1 MFHLNMF
8 MLMVFL
14 YPFWSRELS
23 SYPKCYKFFLYF
35 ILILYFFTLKI
46 TNHKM
51 SEDFDI
57 NVMTEDFIK
66 MCCNNDPDTIN
77 YYNEIREFRAYSQVK
92 DFRKVID
99 ENFNNFCFN
108 NSLIHKINFGLL
120 NDNQLL
126 FYRIL
131 SYAFE
136 NGERNIFKT
145 LPSDFKN
152 RLIIEYYMKHLNE
165 NIENVKLEDLK
176 NVCGYWY
183 DNIPSRYLIKQGKI
197 KEVKEIAIKEIIK
210 PNFDLI
216 NHTLDFLKI
225 GNALLFNVDGFA
237 KNQICLLLYGM
248 AVYYA
253 WIKLKNKEFKSFKQ
267 LVNYLKSF
275 IQINTYSKC
284 LDVLDYKDIVTQT
297 KGMKVINEQNDF
309 YNLITYLKLK
319 TDGKSVNY
327 NYRYKCAE
335 KYFKEQNRKTNTKT
349 VYEELPTGESYI
361 KTIYKN
367 IDEVKKAWDDLEEE
381 FKEHNL
387 TDKLITIWFDGQ
399 LLTRSTCLIG
409 CMLIMLKEG
418 KFIEFNKDEMPDW
431 KAIAVDTYEG
441 TYKTKDE
448 LKVLDDVESNLKL
461 VDVLYML
468 YNFMNNIKLQFN

>member
-1 MFHLNMF
+1 
-8 MLMVFL
+8 
-14 YPFWSRELS
+14 
-23 SYPKCYKFFLYF
+23 
-35 ILILYFFTLKI
+35 
-46 TNHKM
+46 M

-57 NVMTEDFIK
+57 NAMTEDFIK
-66 MCCNNDPDTIN
+66 MCCNNDPETIN
-77 YYNEIREFRAYSQVK
+77 YYYEIRDFRAYSQVK

-120 NDNQLL
+120 NDNQML

-131 SYAFE
+131 SYAFD
-136 NGERNIFKT
+136 NSFKT
-145 LPSDFKN
+145 LPSDYKN
-152 RLIIEYYMKHLNE
+152 RIILEYYMKHLNE

-176 NVCGYWY
+176 SVCGYWY
-183 DNIPSRYLIKQGKI
+183 DNIPSRYLVKQGKI
-197 KEVKEIAIKEIIK
+197 KEVKEIKCESIK

-216 NHTLDFLKI
+216 KHTLDFLKI
-225 GNALLFNVDGFA
+225 GNSLLFNVDGFA

-253 WIKLKNKEFKSFKQ
+253 WIKLKNKDFKSFKQ

-284 LDVLDYKDIVTQT
+284 LDVLEYKELKEDT
-297 KGMKVINEQNDF
+297 EQSSLGQRHKEDKENKDF
-309 YNLITYLKLK
+309 YNLITYLKFK
-319 TDGKSVNY
+319 TDDKGENY

-335 KYFKEQNRKTNTKT
+335 KYFKDKSRKTSGTLNKT

-361 KTIYKN
+361 KTVYEN
-367 IDEVKKAWDDLEEE
+367 IDEVKKVWNDLEEE
-381 FKEHNL
+381 FKNKGL
-387 TDKLITIWFDGQ
+387 TDKLITMWFDGQ

-418 KFIEFNKDEMPDW
+418 KFIEFKKDEMPDW
-431 KAIAVDTYEG
+431 KAIAVGDYEG
-441 TYKTKDE
+441 TYETKEEFKDLNSKE
-448 LKVLDDVESNLKL
+448 SREQSSLKINESDLKL
-461 VDVLYML
+461 IDVLYML

>member
-1 MFHLNMF
+1 
-8 MLMVFL
+8 
-14 YPFWSRELS
+14 
-23 SYPKCYKFFLYF
+23 
-35 ILILYFFTLKI
+35 
-46 TNHKM
+46 M

-57 NVMTEDFIK
+57 NAMTEDFIK
-66 MCCNNDPDTIN
+66 MCCNNDPETIN
-77 YYNEIREFRAYSQVK
+77 YYYEIRDFRAYSQVK

-131 SYAFE
+131 SYAFD
-136 NGERNIFKT
+136 NSFKS
-145 LPSDFKN
+145 LPSDYKN
-152 RLIIEYYMKHLNE
+152 RLILEYYMKRLDKP
-165 NIENVKLEDLK
+165 ISSLSLEDLK
-176 NVCGYWY
+176 SVCGYWY
-183 DNIPSRYLIKQGKI
+183 DNIPSRYLVKQGKI
-197 KEVKEIAIKEIIK
+197 KEVKEINYESIK

-216 NHTLDFLKI
+216 KHTLDFLKI
-225 GNALLFNVDGFA
+225 GNSLLFNVDGFA
-237 KNQICLLLYGM
+237 KNQIVLLLYGM

-253 WIKLKNKEFKSFKQ
+253 WVKLKNKEFKSFKQ

-284 LDVLDYKDIVTQT
+284 LDVLDYKEL
-297 KGMKVINEQNDF
+297 KERENEKEGDFYTPKSLETSSF
-309 YNLITYLKLK
+309 YNLITYLKFK
-319 TDGKSVNY
+319 TDDKGENY

-335 KYFKEQNRKTNTKT
+335 KYFKDKSRKTSGTLNKT

-361 KTIYKN
+361 KTVYEN
-367 IDEVKKAWDDLEEE
+367 IDEVKKVWNDLEEE
-381 FKEHNL
+381 FKNNGL
-387 TDKLITIWFDGQ
+387 SNKLITMWFDGQ

-418 KFIEFNKDEMPDW
+418 KFIEFKKDEMPDW
-431 KAIAVDTYEG
+431 KAIAVGNYESTYE
-441 TYKTKDE
+441 TKEE
-448 LKVLDDVESNLKL
+448 LKDLNSKESREQSSLKINENDIKL
-461 VDVLYML
+461 IDVLYML

>member
-1 MFHLNMF
+1 
-8 MLMVFL
+8 
-14 YPFWSRELS
+14 
-23 SYPKCYKFFLYF
+23 
-35 ILILYFFTLKI
+35 
-46 TNHKM
+46 M

-57 NVMTEDFIK
+57 NAMTEDFIK
-66 MCCNNDPDTIN
+66 MCCNNDPETIN
-77 YYNEIREFRAYSQVK
+77 YYYEIRDFRAYSQVK

-120 NDNQLL
+120 NDNQML

-131 SYAFE
+131 SYAFD
-136 NGERNIFKT
+136 NSFKS
-145 LPSDFKN
+145 LPSDYKN
-152 RLIIEYYMKHLNE
+152 RLILEYYMKHLNDDISSL
-165 NIENVKLEDLK
+165 NLEDLK
-176 NVCGYWY
+176 TVCGYWY

-197 KEVKEIAIKEIIK
+197 KEVKEISYESIK

-216 NHTLDFLKI
+216 KHTLDFLKI
-225 GNALLFNVDGFA
+225 GNSLLFNVDGFA

-253 WIKLKNKEFKSFKQ
+253 WVKLNNKEFKNFKQ

-284 LDVLDYKDIVTQT
+284 LDVLDYKELKEKD
-297 KGMKVINEQNDF
+297 KEGDF
-309 YNLITYLKLK
+309 YNLITYLKFK
-319 TDGKSVNY
+319 TDDKGENY

-335 KYFKEQNRKTNTKT
+335 KYFKDSRRQNTNLTKT

-361 KTIYKN
+361 KTVYEN
-367 IDEVKKAWDDLEEE
+367 IDEVKKVWNDLEEE
-381 FKEHNL
+381 FKNKGL
-387 TDKLITIWFDGQ
+387 TDKLITMWFDGQ

-418 KFIEFNKDEMPDW
+418 KFIEFKKDEMPDW
-431 KAIAVDTYEG
+431 KAIAVGNYEG
-441 TYKTKDE
+441 TYETKEEFKE
-448 LKVLDDVESNLKL
+448 LKINESDLKL

>member
-1 MFHLNMF
+1 
-8 MLMVFL
+8 
-14 YPFWSRELS
+14 
-23 SYPKCYKFFLYF
+23 
-35 ILILYFFTLKI
+35 
-46 TNHKM
+46 M

-57 NVMTEDFIK
+57 NAMTEDFIK
-66 MCCNNDPDTIN
+66 MCCNNDPETIN
-77 YYNEIREFRAYSQVK
+77 YYYEIRDFRAYSQVK

-120 NDNQLL
+120 NDNQML

-136 NGERNIFKT
+136 NGEGNIFKT
-145 LPSDFKN
+145 LPSDYKN
-152 RLIIEYYMKHLNE
+152 RLILKYYMKGLNE
-165 NIENVKLEDLK
+165 DISSMSLEDLK
-176 NVCGYWY
+176 TVCGYWY
-183 DNIPSRYLIKQGKI
+183 DNIPSRYLVKQGKI
-197 KEVKEIAIKEIIK
+197 KEVKEIEEIKEIK

-216 NHTLDFLKI
+216 KHTLDFLKI
-225 GNALLFNVDGFA
+225 GNSLLFNVDGFA

-253 WIKLKNKEFKSFKQ
+253 WVKLKNKEFKSFKQ

-284 LDVLDYKDIVTQT
+284 LDVLEYKELKEDKDQ
-297 KGMKVINEQNDF
+297 KDNKDF
-309 YNLITYLKLK
+309 YNLITYLKFKEQGSLAPSGGK
-319 TDGKSVNY
+319 TDEKGENY

-335 KYFKEQNRKTNTKT
+335 KYFKDSRRQNTNLTKT

-361 KTIYKN
+361 KTVYKN
-367 IDEVKKAWDDLEEE
+367 IDEVKKVWNDLEEE

-387 TDKLITIWFDGQ
+387 TDKLITMWFDGQ

-418 KFIEFNKDEMPDW
+418 KFIEFKKDEMPDW
-431 KAIAVDTYEG
+431 KAIAVGSYEG
-441 TYKTKDE
+441 TYETKDE
-448 LKVLDDVESNLKL
+448 FKDLKINESDLKL

>member
-1 MFHLNMF
+1 
-8 MLMVFL
+8 
-14 YPFWSRELS
+14 
-23 SYPKCYKFFLYF
+23 
-35 ILILYFFTLKI
+35 
-46 TNHKM
+46 M

-57 NVMTEDFIK
+57 NAMTEDFIK
-66 MCCNNDPDTIN
+66 MCCNNDPETIN
-77 YYNEIREFRAYSQVK
+77 YYYEIRDFRAYSQVK

-120 NDNQLL
+120 NDNQML

-131 SYAFE
+131 SYAFD
-136 NGERNIFKT
+136 NSFKT
-145 LPSDFKN
+145 LPSDYKN
-152 RLIIEYYMKHLNE
+152 RLILEYYMKMLDKP
-165 NIENVKLEDLK
+165 IENVKLEDLK
-176 NVCGYWY
+176 TVCGYWY
-183 DNIPSRYLIKQGKI
+183 DNIPSRYLVKQGKI
-197 KEVKEIAIKEIIK
+197 KEVKEIEEIKEIK

-216 NHTLDFLKI
+216 KHTLDFLKI
-225 GNALLFNVDGFA
+225 GNSLLFNVDGFA

-284 LDVLDYKDIVTQT
+284 LDVLEYKE
-297 KGMKVINEQNDF
+297 MKEDKDNKDF
-309 YNLITYLKLK
+309 YNLITYLKFK
-319 TDGKSVNY
+319 TDDKGENY

-335 KYFKEQNRKTNTKT
+335 KYFKDKSRKTSGTLNKT

-361 KTIYKN
+361 KTVYEN
-367 IDEVKKAWDDLEEE
+367 IDEVKKVWNDLEEE
-381 FKEHNL
+381 FKEHRL
-387 TDKLITIWFDGQ
+387 TDKLITMWFDSQ

-418 KFIEFNKDEMPDW
+418 KFIEFKKDEMPDW
-431 KAIAVDTYEG
+431 KAIAVGSYEG
-441 TYKTKDE
+441 TYETKEEFKD
-448 LKVLDDVESNLKL
+448 LKINENDLKL
-461 VDVLYML
+461 IDVLYML

>member
-1 MFHLNMF
+1 
-8 MLMVFL
+8 
-14 YPFWSRELS
+14 
-23 SYPKCYKFFLYF
+23 
-35 ILILYFFTLKI
+35 
-46 TNHKM
+46 M

-57 NVMTEDFIK
+57 NAMTEDFIK
-66 MCCNNDPDTIN
+66 MCCNNDPETIN
-77 YYNEIREFRAYSQVK
+77 YYYEIRDFRAYSQVK

-120 NDNQLL
+120 NDNQML

-136 NGERNIFKT
+136 NGEGNIFKT
-145 LPSDFKN
+145 LPSDYKN
-152 RLIIEYYMKHLNE
+152 RIILEYYMKRLNE
-165 NIENVKLEDLK
+165 DISSLSLEDLK
-176 NVCGYWY
+176 TVCGYWY
-183 DNIPSRYLIKQGKI
+183 DNIPSRYLVKQGKI
-197 KEVKEIAIKEIIK
+197 KEVKEIGLSSPK

-216 NHTLDFLKI
+216 KHTLDFLKI
-225 GNALLFNVDGFA
+225 GNSLLFNVDGFA

-253 WIKLKNKEFKSFKQ
+253 WVKLKNKEFKSFKQ

-284 LDVLDYKDIVTQT
+284 LDVLEYKE
-297 KGMKVINEQNDF
+297 MKEDKERDNKDF
-309 YNLITYLKLK
+309 YNLITYLKFKEQGSLAPSGGK
-319 TDGKSVNY
+319 TDDKGENY

-335 KYFKEQNRKTNTKT
+335 KYFKDKSRKTSGTRFPPGGKT

-361 KTIYKN
+361 KTVYEN
-367 IDEVKKAWDDLEEE
+367 IDEVKKVWNDLEEE
-381 FKEHNL
+381 YKNKGL
-387 TDKLITIWFDGQ
+387 TDKLITMWFDGQ

-418 KFIEFNKDEMPDW
+418 KFIEFKKDEMPDW
-431 KAIAVDTYEG
+431 KAIAVGSYEG
-441 TYKTKDE
+441 AYETKEE
-448 LKVLDDVESNLKL
+448 LKILDGIKDDLKL

>member
-1 MFHLNMF
+1 
-8 MLMVFL
+8 
-14 YPFWSRELS
+14 
-23 SYPKCYKFFLYF
+23 
-35 ILILYFFTLKI
+35 
-46 TNHKM
+46 M

-57 NVMTEDFIK
+57 NAMTEDFIK
-66 MCCNNDPDTIN
+66 MCCNNDPETIN
-77 YYNEIREFRAYSQVK
+77 YYYEIRDFRAYSQVK

-120 NDNQLL
+120 NDNQML

-136 NGERNIFKT
+136 NGEGNIFKT
-145 LPSDFKN
+145 LPSDYKN
-152 RLIIEYYMKHLNE
+152 RLILEYYMKGLNE
-165 NIENVKLEDLK
+165 DISSMSLEDLK
-176 NVCGYWY
+176 TVCGYWY
-183 DNIPSRYLIKQGKI
+183 DNIPSRYLVKQGKI
-197 KEVKEIAIKEIIK
+197 KEVKEIEEIKEIK

-216 NHTLDFLKI
+216 KHTLDFLKI
-225 GNALLFNVDGFA
+225 GNSLLFNVDGFA

-253 WIKLKNKEFKSFKQ
+253 WVKLKNKEFKSFKQ

-284 LDVLDYKDIVTQT
+284 LDVLEYKELKEDKDQ
-297 KGMKVINEQNDF
+297 KDNKDF
-309 YNLITYLKLK
+309 YNLITYLKFKEQSSLAPSGGK
-319 TDGKSVNY
+319 TDEKGENY

-335 KYFKEQNRKTNTKT
+335 KYFKDSRRQNTNLTKT

-361 KTIYKN
+361 KTVYKN
-367 IDEVKKAWDDLEEE
+367 IDEVKKVWNDLEEE

-387 TDKLITIWFDGQ
+387 TDKLITMWFDGQ

-418 KFIEFNKDEMPDW
+418 KFIEFKKDEMPDW
-431 KAIAVDTYEG
+431 KAIAVGNYEG
-441 TYKTKDE
+441 TYETKDD
-448 LKVLDDVESNLKL
+448 LKILDDVKIKDSQTKGMKDDIKL

-468 YNFMNNIKLQFN
+468 YNFMNNIKLQFD

>member
-1 MFHLNMF
+1 MA
-8 MLMVFL
+8 
-14 YPFWSRELS
+14 
-23 SYPKCYKFFLYF
+23 
-35 ILILYFFTLKI
+35 
-46 TNHKM
+46 
-51 SEDFDI
+51 EDFDI

-77 YYNEIREFRAYSQVK
+77 YYYEIKDFRAYSQVK

-99 ENFNNFCFN
+99 ENFNNFCYN
-108 NSLIHKINFGLL
+108 NSLIHKINLGLL
-120 NDNQLL
+120 NDNQML

-131 SYAFE
+131 SYAFDD
-136 NGERNIFKT
+136 NFKT
-145 LPSDFKN
+145 LPSDYKN
-152 RLIIEYYMKHLNE
+152 RLILEYYMKHLNE
-165 NIENVKLEDLK
+165 NISSLSLEDLK
-176 NVCGYWY
+176 TVCGYWY

-197 KEVKEIAIKEIIK
+197 KEVKEIEEIKNIK

-216 NHTLDFLKI
+216 KHTLDFLKI
-225 GNALLFNVDGFA
+225 GNSLLFNVDGFA

-253 WIKLKNKEFKSFKQ
+253 WVKLKGDNKFKSFKQ

-284 LDVLDYKDIVTQT
+284 LDVLDYKELKEKDKD
-297 KGMKVINEQNDF
+297 KGGDF
-309 YNLITYLKLK
+309 YNLITYLKFK
-319 TDGKSVNY
+319 TDNIKHNFLDPQGDKGENY

-335 KYFKEQNRKTNTKT
+335 KYFKDKDKNKEQNKT

-361 KTIYKN
+361 KTIYKD

-381 FKEHNL
+381 FKNKGL
-387 TDKLITIWFDGQ
+387 TDKLITMWFDGQ

-431 KAIAVDTYEG
+431 KAIAVGNYEG
-441 TYKTKDE
+441 TYKTKDD
-448 LKVLDDVESNLKL
+448 LKILDDVKDDLKL

-468 YNFMNNIKLQFN
+468 YNFMNNIKLQFD

>member
-1 MFHLNMF
+1 
-8 MLMVFL
+8 
-14 YPFWSRELS
+14 
-23 SYPKCYKFFLYF
+23 
-35 ILILYFFTLKI
+35 
-46 TNHKM
+46 M

-57 NVMTEDFIK
+57 NAMTEDFIK
-66 MCCNNDPDTIN
+66 MCCNNDPETIN
-77 YYNEIREFRAYSQVK
+77 YYYEIRDFRAYSQVK

-108 NSLIHKINFGLL
+108 NSLVHKINFGLL

-131 SYAFE
+131 SYAFD
-136 NGERNIFKT
+136 NSFKT
-145 LPSDFKN
+145 LPSDYKN
-152 RLIIEYYMKHLNE
+152 RIILEYYMKNLNE
-165 NIENVKLEDLK
+165 DISSLSLEDLK
-176 NVCGYWY
+176 TVCGYWY
-183 DNIPSRYLIKQGKI
+183 DNIPSRYLVKQGKI
-197 KEVKEIAIKEIIK
+197 KEVKEIKEIQNIK

-216 NHTLDFLKI
+216 KHTLDFLKI
-225 GNALLFNVDGFA
+225 GNSLLFNVDGFA

-253 WIKLKNKEFKSFKQ
+253 WVKLKNKEFKSFKQ

-284 LDVLDYKDIVTQT
+284 LDVLEYKELKEKD
-297 KGMKVINEQNDF
+297 KEDKDF
-309 YNLITYLKLK
+309 YNLITYLKFK
-319 TDGKSVNY
+319 TDEKGENY

-335 KYFKEQNRKTNTKT
+335 KYFKDSRRQNTNLTKT

-361 KTIYKN
+361 KTVYEN
-367 IDEVKKAWDDLEEE
+367 IDEVKKVWNDLEEE
-381 FKEHNL
+381 FKIKGLN
-387 TDKLITIWFDGQ
+387 DKLITMWFDGQ

-418 KFIEFNKDEMPDW
+418 KFIEFKKDEMPDW
-431 KAIAVDTYEG
+431 KAIAVGSYEG
-441 TYKTKDE
+441 TYETKEEFKD
-448 LKVLDDVESNLKL
+448 LKINESDLKL

>member
-1 MFHLNMF
+1 
-8 MLMVFL
+8 
-14 YPFWSRELS
+14 
-23 SYPKCYKFFLYF
+23 
-35 ILILYFFTLKI
+35 
-46 TNHKM
+46 M

-57 NVMTEDFIK
+57 NVMSEDFIK

-77 YYNEIREFRAYSQVK
+77 YYNEIRDFRAYSQVK

-99 ENFNNFCFN
+99 ENFNNFCYN
-108 NSLIHKINFGLL
+108 NSLIHKINLGLL

-136 NGERNIFKT
+136 DGDKNIFKK
-145 LPSDFKN
+145 LPSDYKN
-152 RLIIEYYMKHLNE
+152 KLILEYYMKGLNKP
-165 NIENVKLEDLK
+165 IENVKLEDLK

-197 KEVKEIAIKEIIK
+197 KEVKEIKCETIK

-216 NHTLDFLKI
+216 KHTLDFLKI

-253 WIKLKNKEFKSFKQ
+253 WKRLCLKEFKSFKQ

-284 LDVLDYKDIVTQT
+284 LDILEYKELKED
-297 KGMKVINEQNDF
+297 KDKESSDF
-309 YNLITYLKLK
+309 YNLITYLKFKEQSSLAPSGDK
-319 TDGKSVNY
+319 TDGKGENY

-335 KYFKEQNRKTNTKT
+335 KYFMDKKQSFLDTIGDKSRKTTNFNKT

-361 KTIYKN
+361 KTVYEN
-367 IDEVKKAWDDLEEE
+367 IDEVKKVWNDLEEE
-381 FKEHNL
+381 FKEHGLN
-387 TDKLITIWFDGQ
+387 DKLITMWFDGQ

-431 KAIAVDTYEG
+431 KAIAVGNFEG
-441 TYKTKDE
+441 TYKTKDD
-448 LKVLDDVESNLKL
+448 LKILDDVKDDIKL

-468 YNFMNNIKLQFN
+468 YNFMNNIKLQFD

>member
-1 MFHLNMF
+1 
-8 MLMVFL
+8 
-14 YPFWSRELS
+14 
-23 SYPKCYKFFLYF
+23 
-35 ILILYFFTLKI
+35 
-46 TNHKM
+46 M

-57 NVMTEDFIK
+57 NAMTEDFIK
-66 MCCNNDPDTIN
+66 MCCNNDPETIN
-77 YYNEIREFRAYSQVK
+77 YYYEIRDFRAYSQVK

-136 NGERNIFKT
+136 NGEGNIFKT

-152 RLIIEYYMKHLNE
+152 RLILEYYMKGLNE
-165 NIENVKLEDLK
+165 DISSLSLEDLK
-176 NVCGYWY
+176 TVCGYWY
-183 DNIPSRYLIKQGKI
+183 DNIPSRYLVKQGKI
-197 KEVKEIAIKEIIK
+197 KEVKEIKCESIK

-216 NHTLDFLKI
+216 KHTLDFLKI
-225 GNALLFNVDGFA
+225 GNSLLFNVDGFA

-284 LDVLDYKDIVTQT
+284 LDVLEYKELKEDKDQ
-297 KGMKVINEQNDF
+297 KDNKDF
-309 YNLITYLKLK
+309 YNLITYLKFK
-319 TDGKSVNY
+319 TDDIKLCFLDPQGDKGENY

-335 KYFKEQNRKTNTKT
+335 KYFKDKSRKTSGTLNKT

-361 KTIYKN
+361 KTVYEN
-367 IDEVKKAWDDLEEE
+367 IDEVKKVWNDLEEE
-381 FKEHNL
+381 FKNKGL
-387 TDKLITIWFDGQ
+387 TDKLITMWFDGQ

-418 KFIEFNKDEMPDW
+418 KFIEFKKDEMPDW
-431 KAIAVDTYEG
+431 KAIAVGSYESTYE
-441 TYKTKDE
+441 TKEEFKD
-448 LKVLDDVESNLKL
+448 LKINESDLNSLESREHSSLKL
-461 VDVLYML
+461 IDVLYML

>member
-1 MFHLNMF
+1 
-8 MLMVFL
+8 
-14 YPFWSRELS
+14 
-23 SYPKCYKFFLYF
+23 
-35 ILILYFFTLKI
+35 
-46 TNHKM
+46 M

-57 NVMTEDFIK
+57 NAMTEDFIK
-66 MCCNNDPDTIN
+66 MCCNNDPETIN
-77 YYNEIREFRAYSQVK
+77 YYYEIREFRAYSQVK

-131 SYAFE
+131 SYAFD
-136 NGERNIFKT
+136 NSFKS
-145 LPSDFKN
+145 LPSSMSY
-152 RLIIEYYMKHLNE
+152 RLILEYYMKHLNE

-176 NVCGYWY
+176 TVCGYWY
-183 DNIPSRYLIKQGKI
+183 DNIPSRYLVKQGKI
-197 KEVKEIAIKEIIK
+197 KEVKEIKCESIK

-216 NHTLDFLKI
+216 KHTLDFLKI
-225 GNALLFNVDGFA
+225 GNSLLFNVDGFT
-237 KNQICLLLYGM
+237 KNQIVLLLYGM
-248 AVYYA
+248 TVYYA
-253 WIKLKNKEFKSFKQ
+253 WVKLKNKEFKSFKQ

-284 LDVLDYKDIVTQT
+284 LDVLDYKELKEKD
-297 KGMKVINEQNDF
+297 KEDNKDF
-309 YNLITYLKLK
+309 YNLITYLKFK
-319 TDGKSVNY
+319 TDDKGENY

-335 KYFKEQNRKTNTKT
+335 KYFKDKSRKTSGTLNKT

-361 KTIYKN
+361 KTVYEN
-367 IDEVKKAWDDLEEE
+367 IDEVKKVWNDLEEE
-381 FKEHNL
+381 FKNKGL
-387 TDKLITIWFDGQ
+387 TDKLITMWFDGQ

-418 KFIEFNKDEMPDW
+418 KFIEFKKDEMPDW
-431 KAIAVDTYEG
+431 KAIAVGNYEG
-441 TYKTKDE
+441 TYETKEEFKD
-448 LKVLDDVESNLKL
+448 LKINENDLKL

>member
-1 MFHLNMF
+1 
-8 MLMVFL
+8 
-14 YPFWSRELS
+14 
-23 SYPKCYKFFLYF
+23 
-35 ILILYFFTLKI
+35 
-46 TNHKM
+46 M

-57 NVMTEDFIK
+57 NAMTEDFIK
-66 MCCNNDPDTIN
+66 MCCNNDPETIN
-77 YYNEIREFRAYSQVK
+77 YYYEIREFRAYSQVK

-131 SYAFE
+131 SYAFD
-136 NGERNIFKT
+136 NSFKS
-145 LPSDFKN
+145 LPSSMSY
-152 RLIIEYYMKHLNE
+152 RLILEYYMKHLNE

-176 NVCGYWY
+176 TVCGYWY
-183 DNIPSRYLIKQGKI
+183 DNIPSRYLVKQGKI
-197 KEVKEIAIKEIIK
+197 KEVKEIKCESSK

-216 NHTLDFLKI
+216 KHTLDFLKI
-225 GNALLFNVDGFA
+225 GNSLLFNVDGFT
-237 KNQICLLLYGM
+237 KNQIVLLLYGM
-248 AVYYA
+248 TVYYA
-253 WIKLKNKEFKSFKQ
+253 WVKLKNKEFKSFKQ

-284 LDVLDYKDIVTQT
+284 LDVLDYKELKEKD
-297 KGMKVINEQNDF
+297 KEDNKDF
-309 YNLITYLKLK
+309 YNLITYLKFK
-319 TDGKSVNY
+319 TDDKGENY

-335 KYFKEQNRKTNTKT
+335 KYFKDKSRKTSGTLNKT

-361 KTIYKN
+361 KTVYEN
-367 IDEVKKAWDDLEEE
+367 IDEVKKVWNDLEEE
-381 FKEHNL
+381 FKNNGL
-387 TDKLITIWFDGQ
+387 TDKLITMWFDGQ

-418 KFIEFNKDEMPDW
+418 KFIEFKKDEMPDW
-431 KAIAVDTYEG
+431 KAIAVGNYEG
-441 TYKTKDE
+441 TYETKEEFKD
-448 LKVLDDVESNLKL
+448 LKINENDLKL

>member
-1 MFHLNMF
+1 
-8 MLMVFL
+8 
-14 YPFWSRELS
+14 
-23 SYPKCYKFFLYF
+23 
-35 ILILYFFTLKI
+35 
-46 TNHKM
+46 M

-57 NVMTEDFIK
+57 NAMTEDFIK
-66 MCCNNDPDTIN
+66 MCCNNDPETIN
-77 YYNEIREFRAYSQVK
+77 YYYEIREFRAYSQVK

-131 SYAFE
+131 SYAFD
-136 NGERNIFKT
+136 NSFKS
-145 LPSDFKN
+145 LPSSMSY
-152 RLIIEYYMKHLNE
+152 RLILEYYMKHLNDD
-165 NIENVKLEDLK
+165 ISSLSLEDLK
-176 NVCGYWY
+176 SVCGYWY
-183 DNIPSRYLIKQGKI
+183 DNIPSRYLVKQGKI
-197 KEVKEIAIKEIIK
+197 KEVKEIGSKSPK

-216 NHTLDFLKI
+216 KHTLDFLKI
-225 GNALLFNVDGFA
+225 GNSLLFNVDGFA
-237 KNQICLLLYGM
+237 KNQIVLLLYGM

-253 WIKLKNKEFKSFKQ
+253 WVKLKNKEFKSFKQ

-284 LDVLDYKDIVTQT
+284 LDVLDYKELKEDKKQSFLDPQGD
-297 KGMKVINEQNDF
+297 KEKEGDF
-309 YNLITYLKLK
+309 YNLITYLKFK
-319 TDGKSVNY
+319 TDDKGENY

-335 KYFKEQNRKTNTKT
+335 KYFKDKSRKTSGTLNKT

-361 KTIYKN
+361 KTVYEN
-367 IDEVKKAWDDLEEE
+367 IDEVKKVWNDLEEE
-381 FKEHNL
+381 FKNKGL
-387 TDKLITIWFDGQ
+387 SNKLITMWFDGQ

-418 KFIEFNKDEMPDW
+418 KFIEFKKDEMPDW
-431 KAIAVDTYEG
+431 KAIAVGNYEG
-441 TYKTKDE
+441 TYETKEEFKD
-448 LKVLDDVESNLKL
+448 LKINENDLKL

>member
-1 MFHLNMF
+1 
-8 MLMVFL
+8 
-14 YPFWSRELS
+14 
-23 SYPKCYKFFLYF
+23 
-35 ILILYFFTLKI
+35 
-46 TNHKM
+46 M

-57 NVMTEDFIK
+57 NAMTEDFIK
-66 MCCNNDPDTIN
+66 MCCNNDPETIN
-77 YYNEIREFRAYSQVK
+77 YYYEIREFRAYSQVK

-136 NGERNIFKT
+136 NGEGNIFKT
-145 LPSDFKN
+145 LPSDYKN
-152 RLIIEYYMKHLNE
+152 RLILEYYMKHLNDDISSL
-165 NIENVKLEDLK
+165 NLEDLK
-176 NVCGYWY
+176 TVCGYWY
-183 DNIPSRYLIKQGKI
+183 DNIPSRYLVKQGKI
-197 KEVKEIAIKEIIK
+197 KEVKEIGSKSPK

-216 NHTLDFLKI
+216 KHTLDFLKI
-225 GNALLFNVDGFA
+225 GNSLLFNVDGFA

-253 WIKLKNKEFKSFKQ
+253 WVKLKNKEFKSFKQ

-284 LDVLDYKDIVTQT
+284 LDVLDYKELKED
-297 KGMKVINEQNDF
+297 KEDKENKDF
-309 YNLITYLKLK
+309 YNLITYLKFK
-319 TDGKSVNY
+319 TDDKGENY

-335 KYFKEQNRKTNTKT
+335 KYFKDKSRKTSGTLNKT

-361 KTIYKN
+361 KTVYEN
-367 IDEVKKAWDDLEEE
+367 IDEVKKVWNDLEEE
-381 FKEHNL
+381 FKKSICSGDSVLGL
-387 TDKLITIWFDGQ
+387 TDKLITMWFDGQ

-431 KAIAVDTYEG
+431 KAIAVGNYEG
-441 TYKTKDE
+441 TYETKEEFKE
-448 LKVLDDVESNLKL
+448 LKINENDLKL
-461 VDVLYML
+461 IDVLYML

>member
-1 MFHLNMF
+1 MA
-8 MLMVFL
+8 
-14 YPFWSRELS
+14 
-23 SYPKCYKFFLYF
+23 
-35 ILILYFFTLKI
+35 
-46 TNHKM
+46 
-51 SEDFDI
+51 EDFDI

-77 YYNEIREFRAYSQVK
+77 YYYEIKDFRAYSQVK

-99 ENFNNFCFN
+99 ENFNNFCYN
-108 NSLIHKINFGLL
+108 NSLIHKINLGLL
-120 NDNQLL
+120 NDNQML

-131 SYAFE
+131 SYAFDD
-136 NGERNIFKT
+136 NFKT
-145 LPSDFKN
+145 LPSDYKN
-152 RLIIEYYMKHLNE
+152 RLILEYYMKHLNE
-165 NIENVKLEDLK
+165 NISSLSLEDLK
-176 NVCGYWY
+176 TVCGYWY

-197 KEVKEIAIKEIIK
+197 KEVKEIEEIKNIK

-216 NHTLDFLKI
+216 KHTLDFLKI
-225 GNALLFNVDGFA
+225 GNSLLFNVDGFA

-253 WIKLKNKEFKSFKQ
+253 WVKLKGDNKFKSFKQ

-284 LDVLDYKDIVTQT
+284 LDVLDYKELKEKDKD
-297 KGMKVINEQNDF
+297 KGGDF
-309 YNLITYLKLK
+309 YNLITYLKFK
-319 TDGKSVNY
+319 TDNIKHNFLDPQGDKGENY

-335 KYFKEQNRKTNTKT
+335 KYFKDKDKNKEQNKT

-361 KTIYKN
+361 KTIYKD

-381 FKEHNL
+381 FKNKEL
-387 TDKLITIWFDGQ
+387 TDKLITMWFDGQ

-431 KAIAVDTYEG
+431 KAIAVGNYEG
-441 TYKTKDE
+441 TYKTKDD
-448 LKVLDDVESNLKL
+448 LKILDDVKDDLKL

-468 YNFMNNIKLQFN
+468 YNFMNNIKLQFD

>member
-1 MFHLNMF
+1 
-8 MLMVFL
+8 
-14 YPFWSRELS
+14 
-23 SYPKCYKFFLYF
+23 
-35 ILILYFFTLKI
+35 
-46 TNHKM
+46 M

-57 NVMTEDFIK
+57 NAMTEDFIK
-66 MCCNNDPDTIN
+66 MCCNNDPETIN
-77 YYNEIREFRAYSQVK
+77 YYYEIRDFRAYSQVK

-120 NDNQLL
+120 NDNQML

-136 NGERNIFKT
+136 NGGNNSFKT
-145 LPSDFKN
+145 LPSDYKN
-152 RLIIEYYMKHLNE
+152 RLILEYYMKMLDKP
-165 NIENVKLEDLK
+165 IENVKLEDLK
-176 NVCGYWY
+176 TVCGYWY
-183 DNIPSRYLIKQGKI
+183 DNIPSRYLVKQGKI
-197 KEVKEIAIKEIIK
+197 KEVKEIEEIKEIK

-216 NHTLDFLKI
+216 KHTLDFLKI
-225 GNALLFNVDGFA
+225 GNSLLFNVDGFA

-253 WIKLKNKEFKSFKQ
+253 WKRLCLKEFKSFKQ

-284 LDVLDYKDIVTQT
+284 LDVLEYKELKEKD
-297 KGMKVINEQNDF
+297 KEDKDF
-309 YNLITYLKLK
+309 YNLITYLKFKEQGSLAPSGGK
-319 TDGKSVNY
+319 TDDKGENY

-335 KYFKEQNRKTNTKT
+335 KYFKDSRRQNTNLTKT

-361 KTIYKN
+361 KTVYEN
-367 IDEVKKAWDDLEEE
+367 IDEVKKVWNDLEEE
-381 FKEHNL
+381 FKKSTCSKDSVLGL
-387 TDKLITIWFDGQ
+387 TDKLITMWFDGQ

-431 KAIAVDTYEG
+431 KAIAVGSYEG
-441 TYKTKDE
+441 TYKTKEEFKE
-448 LKVLDDVESNLKL
+448 LKINDDLKL
-461 VDVLYML
+461 IDVLYML

>member
-1 MFHLNMF
+1 
-8 MLMVFL
+8 
-14 YPFWSRELS
+14 
-23 SYPKCYKFFLYF
+23 
-35 ILILYFFTLKI
+35 
-46 TNHKM
+46 M

-57 NVMTEDFIK
+57 NAMTEDFIK
-66 MCCNNDPDTIN
+66 MCCNNDPETIN
-77 YYNEIREFRAYSQVK
+77 YYYEIRDFRAYSQVK

-120 NDNQLL
+120 NDNQML

-131 SYAFE
+131 SYAFD
-136 NGERNIFKT
+136 NSFKT
-145 LPSDFKN
+145 LPSDYKN
-152 RLIIEYYMKHLNE
+152 RIILEYYMKNLDKP
-165 NIENVKLEDLK
+165 ISSLSLEDLK
-176 NVCGYWY
+176 SVCGYWY
-183 DNIPSRYLIKQGKI
+183 DNIPSRYLVKQGKI
-197 KEVKEIAIKEIIK
+197 KEVKEIKCESIK

-216 NHTLDFLKI
+216 KHTLDFLKI
-225 GNALLFNVDGFA
+225 GNSLLFNVDGFA
-237 KNQICLLLYGM
+237 KNQIVLLLYGM

-284 LDVLDYKDIVTQT
+284 LDVLDYKE
-297 KGMKVINEQNDF
+297 MKEREKEKEGDF
-309 YNLITYLKLK
+309 YNLITYLKFK
-319 TDGKSVNY
+319 TDEKGENY

-335 KYFKEQNRKTNTKT
+335 KYFKDSRRQNTNLTKT

-361 KTIYKN
+361 KTVYEN
-367 IDEVKKAWDDLEEE
+367 IDEVKKVWNDLEEE
-381 FKEHNL
+381 FKNKGL
-387 TDKLITIWFDGQ
+387 NDKLITMWFDGQ

-418 KFIEFNKDEMPDW
+418 KFIEFKKDEMPDW
-431 KAIAVDTYEG
+431 KAIAVGSYEDTYE
-441 TYKTKDE
+441 TKEEFKE
-448 LKVLDDVESNLKL
+448 LKINESDLKL
-461 VDVLYML
+461 IDVLYML

>member
-1 MFHLNMF
+1 
-8 MLMVFL
+8 
-14 YPFWSRELS
+14 
-23 SYPKCYKFFLYF
+23 
-35 ILILYFFTLKI
+35 
-46 TNHKM
+46 M

-57 NVMTEDFIK
+57 NAMTEDFIK
-66 MCCNNDPDTIN
+66 MCCNNDPETIN
-77 YYNEIREFRAYSQVK
+77 YYYEIRDFRAYSQVK

-120 NDNQLL
+120 NDNQML

-131 SYAFE
+131 SYAFDDS
-136 NGERNIFKT
+136 FKT
-145 LPSDFKN
+145 LPSDYKN
-152 RLIIEYYMKHLNE
+152 KIILEYYMKKLDKP
-165 NIENVKLEDLK
+165 IENVKLEDLK
-176 NVCGYWY
+176 TVCGYWY
-183 DNIPSRYLIKQGKI
+183 DNIPSRYLVKQGKI
-197 KEVKEIAIKEIIK
+197 KEVKEIGLKSPK

-216 NHTLDFLKI
+216 KHTLDFLKI
-225 GNALLFNVDGFA
+225 GNSLLFNVDGFA

-253 WIKLKNKEFKSFKQ
+253 WVKLKNKEFKSFKQ

-284 LDVLDYKDIVTQT
+284 LDVLEYKE
-297 KGMKVINEQNDF
+297 MKEDKERDKDF
-309 YNLITYLKLK
+309 YNLITYLKFK
-319 TDGKSVNY
+319 TDDKGENY

-335 KYFKEQNRKTNTKT
+335 KYFKDKSRKTSGTLNKT

-361 KTIYKN
+361 KTVYEN
-367 IDEVKKAWDDLEEE
+367 IDEVKKVWNDLEEE
-381 FKEHNL
+381 FKKGL
-387 TDKLITIWFDGQ
+387 TDKLITMWFDSQ

-431 KAIAVDTYEG
+431 KAIAVGSYEG
-441 TYKTKDE
+441 TYETKEE
-448 LKVLDDVESNLKL
+448 LKELKINENDLNSKESREHSSLKL
-461 VDVLYML
+461 IDVLYML

>member
-1 MFHLNMF
+1 
-8 MLMVFL
+8 
-14 YPFWSRELS
+14 
-23 SYPKCYKFFLYF
+23 
-35 ILILYFFTLKI
+35 
-46 TNHKM
+46 M

-77 YYNEIREFRAYSQVK
+77 YYNEIRDFRAYSQVK

-99 ENFNNFCFN
+99 ENFNNFCYN
-108 NSLIHKINFGLL
+108 NSLVHKINLGML

-126 FYRIL
+126 FYRII
-131 SYAFE
+131 SYAFDD
-136 NGERNIFKT
+136 NFKT
-145 LPSDFKN
+145 LPSDYKN
-152 RLIIEYYMKHLNE
+152 KLILEYYMKRLNE

-197 KEVKEIAIKEIIK
+197 KEVKEIKYETIK

-216 NHTLDFLKI
+216 KHTLDFLKI
-225 GNALLFNVDGFA
+225 GNSLLFNVKGFA

-253 WIKLKNKEFKSFKQ
+253 WLKLNNKKQSFLDPQGDKEFKSFKQ

-284 LDVLDYKDIVTQT
+284 LDVLDYKE
-297 KGMKVINEQNDF
+297 MKEMKNKEGDF
-309 YNLITYLKLK
+309 YNLITYLKFK
-319 TDGKSVNY
+319 TDNKGENY

-335 KYFKEQNRKTNTKT
+335 KYFIKHLDSQKDIHKT

-381 FKEHNL
+381 FKKNGL
-387 TDKLITIWFDGQ
+387 NDKLITMWFDGQ

-418 KFIEFNKDEMPDW
+418 KFIEFNNDEMPDW
-431 KAIAVDTYEG
+431 KAIAVGNFEG
-441 TYKTKDE
+441 TYKTKDD
-448 LKVLDDVESNLKL
+448 LKVLEDVKDDLKL

-468 YNFMNNIKLQFN
+468 YNFMNNIKLSF

>member
-1 MFHLNMF
+1 
-8 MLMVFL
+8 
-14 YPFWSRELS
+14 
-23 SYPKCYKFFLYF
+23 
-35 ILILYFFTLKI
+35 
-46 TNHKM
+46 M

-57 NVMTEDFIK
+57 NAMTEDFIK
-66 MCCNNDPDTIN
+66 MCCNNDPETIN
-77 YYNEIREFRAYSQVK
+77 YYYEIRDFRAYSQVK

-131 SYAFE
+131 SYAFD
-136 NGERNIFKT
+136 NSFKT
-145 LPSDFKN
+145 LPSDYKN
-152 RLIIEYYMKHLNE
+152 RLILEYYMKNLDKP
-165 NIENVKLEDLK
+165 IENVKLEDLK
-176 NVCGYWY
+176 TVCGYWY
-183 DNIPSRYLIKQGKI
+183 DNIPSRYLVKQGKI
-197 KEVKEIAIKEIIK
+197 KEVKEIEEIKEIK

-216 NHTLDFLKI
+216 KHTLDFLKI
-225 GNALLFNVDGFA
+225 GNSLLFNVDGFA

-253 WIKLKNKEFKSFKQ
+253 WERLCLKEFKSFKQ

-284 LDVLDYKDIVTQT
+284 LDVLDYKELKEKD
-297 KGMKVINEQNDF
+297 KEGDF
-309 YNLITYLKLK
+309 YNLITYLKFK
-319 TDGKSVNY
+319 TDDKGENY

-335 KYFKEQNRKTNTKT
+335 KYFKKQSFLDPQGDKDKSRKTSGTLNKT

-361 KTIYKN
+361 KTVYEN
-367 IDEVKKAWDDLEEE
+367 IDEVKKVWNDLEEE
-381 FKEHNL
+381 FRKTEFSI
-387 TDKLITIWFDGQ
+387 TDKLITMWFDGQ

-418 KFIEFNKDEMPDW
+418 KFIEFKKDEMPDW
-431 KAIAVDTYEG
+431 KAIAVGSYEG
-441 TYKTKDE
+441 TYKTKEEFKE
-448 LKVLDDVESNLKL
+448 LKIKDDLKL
-461 VDVLYML
+461 IDVLYML

>member
-1 MFHLNMF
+1 MF
-8 MLMVFL
+8 
-14 YPFWSRELS
+14 
-23 SYPKCYKFFLYF
+23 YKSLFFFCL
-35 ILILYFFTLKI
+35 
-46 TNHKM
+46 KM

-57 NVMTEDFIK
+57 NAMTEDFIK
-66 MCCNNDPDTIN
+66 MCCNNDPETIN
-77 YYNEIREFRAYSQVK
+77 YYYEIKDFRAYSQVK

-136 NGERNIFKT
+136 NGEGSIFKT
-145 LPSDFKN
+145 LPSSMSY
-152 RLIIEYYMKHLNE
+152 RIILEYYMKHLNE
-165 NIENVKLEDLK
+165 DMSSLKLEDLK
-176 NVCGYWY
+176 TVCGYWY
-183 DNIPSRYLIKQGKI
+183 DNIPSRYLVKQGKI
-197 KEVKEIAIKEIIK
+197 KEVKEIKCESIK

-216 NHTLDFLKI
+216 KHTLDFLKI
-225 GNALLFNVDGFA
+225 GNSLLFNVDGFA
-237 KNQICLLLYGM
+237 KNQIVLLLYGM

-253 WIKLKNKEFKSFKQ
+253 WVKLKNKEFKSFKQ

-284 LDVLDYKDIVTQT
+284 LDVLDYKELKEEKEDN
-297 KGMKVINEQNDF
+297 KDF
-309 YNLITYLKLK
+309 YNLITYLKFK
-319 TDGKSVNY
+319 TDDKGENY

-335 KYFKEQNRKTNTKT
+335 KYFKDKSRKTSGTLNKT

-361 KTIYKN
+361 KTVYEN
-367 IDEVKKAWDDLEEE
+367 IDEVKKVWNDLEEE
-381 FKEHNL
+381 YKNKGL
-387 TDKLITIWFDGQ
+387 TDKLITMWFDGQ

-418 KFIEFNKDEMPDW
+418 KFIEFKKDEMPDW
-431 KAIAVDTYEG
+431 KAIAVGNYEG
-441 TYKTKDE
+441 TYETKEEFKE
-448 LKVLDDVESNLKL
+448 LKINKSDLKL